1 MDRHEEADV
10 QIKRLL
16 GTDTQAEYELD
27 LQGLDRAHATESVSR
42 MVERSRFLAPRSI
55 LVRLDPPPEGGGETL
70 FQPIG
75 RQLLDAKKAGFLSSL
90 SPLPEPAGLGFH
102 IVTAGKAE
110 PEVDDG

>member
-1 MDRHEEADV
+1 MDEHEDADI

-16 GTDTQAEYELD
+16 GTDAHAEYELD
-27 LQGLDRAHATESVSR
+27 LQGMDQAHATESVSR

-75 RQLLDAKKAGFLSSL
+75 RQLLEAKKAGLLSSL
-90 SPLPEPAGLGFH
+90 SPLPALAGRGFH
-102 IVTAGKAE
+102 IVTTGKADTE
-110 PEVDDG
+110 TVED